1 MEEQSRCAICSKD
14 PKNRNNAFFECS
26 HVDCPHRRHAW
37 SERPTPEQL
46 YKGPWAKN
54 EDKDPKP
61 LA

>member
-1 MEEQSRCAICSKD
+1 MSNEQRCATCGKY
-14 PKNRNNAFFECS
+14 PAARNNQFFECA
-26 HVDCPHRRHAW
+26 HVECPHRRHAW

-46 YKGPWAKN
+46 FKGPWSKN